1 MLRAELMQE
10 SSEYAGGDDG
20 CQVGPGERQG
30 EHPLA
35 AAQQREQ
42 QRRFAAVA
50 LVGGAELA
58 FVGHHHRDFAGGE
71 ESLHQQASG
80 DRGDERA

>member
-1 MLRAELMQE
+1 MQE
-10 SSEYAGGDDG
+10 SGEHAGGDNG
-20 CQVGPGERQG
+20 RQVGPGERQG
-30 EHPLA
+30 QHALA

-42 QRRFAAVA
+42 QRGFAFVA

-58 FVGHHHRDFAGGE
+58 LVGHHHRDFAGGE
-71 ESLHQQASG
+71 ESLHQQAGG